1 MYFMLGIIIVIVVLV
16 LMKNTIVGL
25 KNAVDKSAANIE
37 AYLQQR
43 FDIMNSL
50 FAELERGL
58 DHESN
63 VFKDV
68 TKMRANFNEVRG
80 KFEGNSTE
88 SVVSTDK
95 AVGRIMGDFVATSE
109 AYPEI
114 KGIAAV
120 QSVMDENARVEREV
134 SAARRSYNSNVAS
147 YRNALQMFPTN
158 IIASVSG
165 FKDIYELYKADAEA
179 QNRVKPMFEEH
190 YKNKYL

>member
-1 MYFMLGIIIVIVVLV
+1 MYFILGIIIVIVVLV

-37 AYLQQR
+37 VYLQQR
-43 FDIMNSL
+43 FDIMTSL

-68 TKMRANFNEVRG
+68 TKMRAKFNEVRS

-114 KGIAAV
+114 QGIAAV

-147 YRNALQMFPTN
+147 YRNSLQMFPTN

-190 YKNKYL
+190 YKNKYQ